1 MSPDDI
7 KKLIASELPNC
18 DIDVEG
24 GNGKFQISIVGDVF
38 EGLNPVGRQQTIYK
52 LLNSQI
58 ESGAIHA
65 VTMRLQTIAES
76 SS

>member
-24 GNGKFQISIVGDVF
+24 GNGKFQVSIVGDVF
-38 EGLNPVGRQQTIYK
+38 EGLNPVRRQQTIYK

>member
-7 KKLIASELPNC
+7 KKLLVPELPNC
-18 DIDVEG
+18 EVDVEG

-38 EGLNPVGRQQTIYK
+38 EGLNPVRRQQTIYK

-76 SS
+76 NS

>member
-38 EGLNPVGRQQTIYK
+38 EGLNPVRRQQTIYK

>member
-1 MSPDDI
+1 LSPDDI

-38 EGLNPVGRQQTIYK
+38 EGLNPVRRQQTIYK

>member
-38 EGLNPVGRQQTIYK
+38 EGLNPVARQQTIYK

>member
-1 MSPDDI
+1 MSPDDL
-7 KKLIASELPNC
+7 KKLIAPELPNC

-38 EGLNPVGRQQTIYK
+38 EGLNPVRRQQTIYK

>member
-1 MSPDDI
+1 MNSHDI
-7 KKLIASELPNC
+7 EKLITPQLPDC

-24 GNGKFQISIVGDVF
+24 GNGKFHISIVGDIF
-38 EGLNPVGRQQTIYK
+38 EGLNPVKRQQMIYK
-52 LLNSQI
+52 LLNLEI

-65 VTMRLQTIAES
+65 VTMQLRTVTES

>member
-1 MSPDDI
+1 MSPDGI
-7 KKLIASELPNC
+7 KKLIAPELPNC

-38 EGLNPVGRQQTIYK
+38 EGLNPVRRQQTIYK

-58 ESGAIHA
+58 ESGVIHA

-76 SS
+76 NS

>member
-38 EGLNPVGRQQTIYK
+38 EGLNPVRRPQTIYK

-76 SS
+76 SY